1 MKFCAGKSSFG
12 SMPYEKPAS
21 AIANVLI
28 YFMVVFTA
36 SLLLNK
42 VFDFFFTKV
51 EDIKLELPLTLL
63 FEIIVEFTILIMVFE
78 FILTKVR
85 ARMLNDVSYEM
96 YDAFV
101 LSFAVFATQTNLTT
115 KMTRFTELF

>member
-1 MKFCAGKSSFG
+1 MKFSTGKSLTDTTT
-12 SMPYEKPAS
+12 S
-21 AIANVLI
+21 AITNVLI

-51 EDIKLELPLTLL
+51 EDINLELPFTLL
-63 FEIIVEFTILIMVFE
+63 FEIIAEFTILIMVFD
-78 FILTKVR
+78 FILTNIQMR
-85 ARMLNDVSYEM
+85 ILNTISYEM

-101 LSFAVFATQTNLTT
+101 LSFAVFATQTNLTA

>member
-1 MKFCAGKSSFG
+1 MKFSTRKSSPDTT
-12 SMPYEKPAS
+12 PYEKPIS
-21 AIANVLI
+21 ATINVLI

-36 SLLLNK
+36 SMLLNK
-42 VFDFFFTKV
+42 VFDFFFTTV
-51 EDIKLELPLTLL
+51 EDVKLELPLTLL
-63 FEIIVEFTILIMVFE
+63 FEIIVEFTILIMVFD
-78 FILTKVR
+78 FILTNI
-85 ARMLNDVSYEM
+85 RMRIFDNISYEM

>member
-1 MKFCAGKSSFG
+1 MKFSTRKSS
-12 SMPYEKPAS
+12 PDTTTYDKPIS
-21 AIANVLI
+21 SIINVLI

-42 VFDFFFTKV
+42 VFEFFFTKV

-63 FEIIVEFTILIMVFE
+63 FEIIVEFTILIMVFD
-78 FILTKVR
+78 FILTNI
-85 ARMLNDVSYEM
+85 RMRIFDNISYEM